1 MNHRISA
8 CLLGGAAAWCFVGAM
23 WRPSVNE
30 SRFPGASAAYG
41 MQDPPAPTSGPS
53 DADEEAMQAMFE
65 GPYRVE
71 ERKLTNKEISRIR
84 YMELRG
90 MRMRTTQP
98 DRVTVKIPRE
108 AVDEFLVSMEGD
120 PDFAGE
126 RKRRDFLK
134 QTPPQKLHA
143 MAFYKREEFAD
154 KVEILTDPEVFA
166 EFKRNVLPPIL
177 RSCATS
183 GCHSPGTPVDQ
194 VKFRLFKDPKK
205 TNSALYGNFI
215 LLNDLGHKGRPLI
228 NRAQVS
234 NSLILTYLL
243 PESEVRPELR
253 HPGDI
258 KLKPLY
264 RSRSAIGFKRI
275 EAWIAS
281 LRNPPSDYGVRLVHR
296 GESDTPPGPGDQ
308 FLP

>member
-1 MNHRISA
+1 M
-8 CLLGGAAAWCFVGAM
+8 VGAM
-23 WRPSVNE
+23 WQPTANE
-30 SRFPGASAAYG
+30 SDSRAAPAYFLV
-41 MQDPPAPTSGPS
+41 QDPPQPTSGPG
-53 DADEEAMQAMFE
+53 DEADEEAMRAMFE

-98 DRVTVKIPRE
+98 DRVTVKVPRE
-108 AVDEFLVSMEGD
+108 IVDEFLVSMEGH
-120 PDFAGE
+120 PDFAEE
-126 RKRRDFLK
+126 RNRRDFLK

-143 MAFYKREEFAD
+143 IAFYKREEFAD
-154 KVEILTDPEVFA
+154 KVEILTDPEVYA

-183 GCHSPGTPVDQ
+183 GCHGPGAPVDQ

-215 LLNDLGHKGRPLI
+215 LLNELGHKGRPLI

-234 NSLILTYLL
+234 NSLMLTYLL

-253 HPGDI
+253 HPGNI
-258 KLKPLY
+258 KLKPLF
-264 RSRSAIGFKRI
+264 RSRSAMGFKRI

-281 LRNPPSDYGVRLVHR
+281 LRNPPSDYGVHLVHR
-296 GESDTPPGPGDQ
+296 GETDAPPGPGDQ

>member
-1 MNHRISA
+1 MWQPPSFEEGTRA
-8 CLLGGAAAWCFVGAM
+8 VGEPPL
-23 WRPSVNE
+23 WLQEPPPPTTGPTG
-30 SRFPGASAAYG
+30 PG
-41 MQDPPAPTSGPS
+41 
-53 DADEEAMQAMFE
+53 DEHIIATLE

-98 DRVTVKIPRE
+98 DRVTVKVPRE
-108 AVDEFLVSMEGD
+108 AVDEFLVSMEGH
-120 PDFAGE
+120 PDFAEE
-126 RKRRDFLK
+126 RSRRDFLK

-143 MAFYKREEFAD
+143 MAYYKREEFAD

-166 EFKRNVLPPIL
+166 EFKRNVMPPIL

-183 GCHSPGTPVDQ
+183 GCHGPGAPVDQ

-205 TNSALYGNFI
+205 TNSAMYGNFI
-215 LLNDLGHKGRPLI
+215 LLNELGHKGRPLI

-234 NSLILTYLL
+234 NSLMLTYLL
-243 PESEVRPELR
+243 PDSEVRPELR

-264 RSRSAIGFKRI
+264 RSRSAMGYKRI
-275 EAWIAS
+275 EAWISS
-281 LRNPPSDYGVRLVHR
+281 LRNPPSDYGVHLVHR
-296 GESDTPPGPGDQ
+296 GEADAPPGPGDQ